1 MDKILKQQNNRFADF
16 ILYLNHSQA
25 WQHRKRSFMMKK
37 LLILVLVM
45 GCMLVFSKPGT
56 PTGPMI
62 SVDTEEFDAGTLK
75 ASTTG
80 SVKHAFKIKNTGDSV
95 LVIRD
100 VRPG

>member
-1 MDKILKQQNNRFADF
+1 M
-16 ILYLNHSQA
+16 
-25 WQHRKRSFMMKK
+25 RSSFMKK
-37 LLILVLVM
+37 LLMLVLVM
-45 GCMLVFSKPGT
+45 GCMLVFSKPAA

-80 SVKHAFKIKNTGDSV
+80 SVKHVFKVKNTGDSV

>member
-1 MDKILKQQNNRFADF
+1 MLFFHCGILA
-16 ILYLNHSQA
+16 A
-25 WQHRKRSFMMKK
+25 MRSLFMKK
-37 LLILVLVM
+37 LLMLVLVM
-45 GCMLVFSKPGT
+45 GCMLVFSKSNT

-80 SVKHAFKIKNTGDSV
+80 SVKHVFKVKNTGDSV

-100 VRPG
+100 VKPG

>member
-1 MDKILKQQNNRFADF
+1 MARDTIGLVIFQEKVRGA
-16 ILYLNHSQA
+16 S
-25 WQHRKRSFMMKK
+25 MKK
-37 LLILVLVM
+37 LLMLVLVT
-45 GCMLVFSKPGT
+45 GCMLAFSKSNP
-56 PTGPMI
+56 PTGPML

-80 SVKHAFKIKNTGDSV
+80 SVKHVFKIKNTGDSV

>member
-1 MDKILKQQNNRFADF
+1 
-16 ILYLNHSQA
+16 
-25 WQHRKRSFMMKK
+25 MKK
-37 LLILVLVM
+37 LLMLVLVT
-45 GCMLVFSKPGT
+45 GCMLAFSKSNP

-75 ASTTG
+75 ASSTG
-80 SVKHAFKIKNTGDSV
+80 SVKHVFKIKNTGDSA

>member
-1 MDKILKQQNNRFADF
+1 
-16 ILYLNHSQA
+16 
-25 WQHRKRSFMMKK
+25 MKK
-37 LLILVLVM
+37 LVMLVLVL
-45 GCMLVFSKPGT
+45 GCMLVFSKPAA

-75 ASTTG
+75 ASATG
-80 SVKHAFKIKNTGDSV
+80 SVKHAFKIKNTGDSA